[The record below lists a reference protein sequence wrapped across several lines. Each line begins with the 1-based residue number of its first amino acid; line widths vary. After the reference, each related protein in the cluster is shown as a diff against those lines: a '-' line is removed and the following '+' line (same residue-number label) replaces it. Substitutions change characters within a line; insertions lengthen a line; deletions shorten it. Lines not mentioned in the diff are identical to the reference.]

1 MSGGKETPRQKM
13 IGIMYL
19 VLTALLALNVSK
31 EILNAFVIV
40 EDGLNATNT
49 NFDGK
54 NGVLYAKFEKQMAD
68 NPGKAKP
75 FYDKAKI
82 VRQSAKDL
90 CKIVDDIR
98 SDLYLK
104 VQGLP
109 NKQVADT
116 FKLKQLD
123 SKDNYDIPTHYM
135 LGPEP
140 EAPKEPEAHSIPL
153 KNALIKY
160 KKDLTAMVPEKDRAT
175 LKLGLNTD
183 DVYSYSDEKKV
194 SWEFN
199 NFDHTTMA
207 ATMCILSGI
216 KNDIKNAES
225 DVVNTLLKAITA
237 NDFSFDAVEAKVVS
251 ESDYVTAGEEYKA
264 DIFVSAHNSA
274 QDPEVLIGKVDESD
288 SKHPKILGNG
298 EKVSVSQ
305 GVGKYTVKTSSQ
317 GDQEY
322 SGVINVK
329 GPGGEITSYPF
340 QHKYK
345 VAAPS
350 YSVAAT
356 KMNVFYIGVDNPVTI
371 SVGGTSP
378 NDIIPGLTGATG
390 SIVSAGKPGEYIV
403 KVKDGTKCDINVSVK
418 QKDGA
423 KSMGKQEFRVKHV
436 PKPNAKFAGVVGDGP
451 ATTGEL
457 NTAGGVVA
465 DMPDFAFDLKFPILS
480 WNMSVN
486 INGLFVDKAAVG
498 PSITADQKALLQK
511 CKKGG
516 RILIEDVY
524 VTAPEGKMKI
534 PGCSIKVK

>member
-1 MSGGKETPRQKM
+1 MAGGKETPRQKM
-13 IGIMYL
+13 IGMMYL

-40 EDGLNATNT
+40 EDGLNATNN
-49 NFDGK
+49 NFDNK
-54 NGVLYAKFEKQMAD
+54 NAVLYAKFEKQMAD

-82 VRQSAKDL
+82 VRQNAKDL

-98 SDLYLK
+98 SDLFLK

-123 SKDNYDIPTHYM
+123 SKDNYDVPTHYM

-140 EAPKEPEAHSIPL
+140 EKPEAPEAHAIPL

-160 KKDLTAMVPEKDRAT
+160 KKDLIAMVPEKERSS
-175 LKLGLNTD
+175 LKLGLNTE
-183 DVYSYSDEKKV
+183 DVWSYSDEKKV

-274 QDPEVLIGKVDESD
+274 QDPEVLIGQVDESD
-288 SKHPKILGNG
+288 AKHPKIIGSG
-298 EKVSVSQ
+298 SKVSVSQ
-305 GVGKYTVKTSSQ
+305 GVGKYVVRTGAQ

-329 GPGGEITSYPF
+329 GPGGEITAYPF
-340 QHKYK
+340 HHKYK

-350 YSVAAT
+350 FSVAAT

-371 SVGGTSP
+371 SCGGTSP
-378 NDIIPGLTGATG
+378 NDIMPSLTGANG
-390 SIVSAGKPGEYIV
+390 SIVSAGKPGEFTV

-418 QKDGA
+418 GKDGS
-423 KSMGKQEFRVKHV
+423 KSVGKQEFRIKHV

-451 ATTGEL
+451 ATLGEL

-465 DMPDFAFDLKFPILS
+465 EMGEFPFDLKFTVVS
-480 WNMSVN
+480 WSMSVN
-486 INGLFVDKAAVG
+486 INGLFVDKPSTSA
-498 PSITADQKALLQK
+498 SITADQKALIGK
-511 CKKGG
+511 VKKQS

-524 VTAPEGKMKI
+524 VMGPEGKIKI